1 MKQKCGRAAFLESV
15 LIHLNTVIKRLG
27 KISCIFVS
35 VSVVGNLGRVD
46 YITEY
51 EYDLF
56 IRPDTCNPRFRVWFN
71 FTVENVKADQVGDE
85 TCPCITYRRCRFG
98 LSFSKLMVIS
108 YEISYELTT
117 YIKSSMSIAFD

>member
-1 MKQKCGRAAFLESV
+1 MFSREAILPSSFLSPFSIGVTPIEKGNKNV
-15 LIHLNTVIKRLG
+15 VAELLTLKVYLFTLNTVIKRLG
-27 KISCIFVS
+27 KISSIFVS

-98 LSFSKLMVIS
+98 LS
-108 YEISYELTT
+108 
-117 YIKSSMSIAFD
+117 